1 MQINKNIRAIPVNW
15 KQLKEWKQLFC
26 LPRHFQTQIYG
37 HFIRI
42 QPYIKESFAS
52 SSSQHHRARDKRNI
66 YCFVHDFKIWFCFNT
81 CGKPKIVVLLP
92 FYITYSYTSLLV
104 VLLNHVWDYNDF
116 KDILI
121 KIDNV
126 ISILKFSYHTLFNE
140 LS

>member
-92 FYITYSYTSLLV
+92 FYITYSYTSLLARCIIKSCLRLHWLYI
-104 VLLNHVWDYNDF
+104 LL
-116 KDILI
+116 
-121 KIDNV
+121 KIDNI
-126 ISILKFSYHTLFNE
+126 ISILKFLYLTLFI
-140 LS
+140 